1 MHFCPYVKMK
11 EITLFAKITLAFI
24 LKIKD
29 YGD

>member
-1 MHFCPYVKMK
+1 MRFCSYVKMK
-11 EITLFAKITLAFI
+11 EITLFAKITLVFI